1 MAYQWEMLEL
11 AFTGTTEPWVVFTSD
26 TEEKRVRGFWD
37 GGSSYRVRFL
47 PMRSGR
53 YAWRREGTDERG
65 RFEAM
70 PARSHGPVGVRDQ
83 YWFQYAD
90 GSPYQEIGTTCYVWE
105 LQDDRTISQTLESLE
120 RSPFNKVRFCLL
132 PKHYYYNY
140 QDPRMFPFPGTPV
153 DARNLNQETYGQYGP
168 ESEGNHWDFSRVD
181 PAYWRHVDHCVERL
195 GELGIQADL
204 ILFHPYDRWGFSRMG
219 REYDDAY
226 TRYVVSRYAAYPH
239 VWWSLANEW
248 DLCRYKDVEDWN
260 RLGRLVRDED
270 PYGHLR
276 SIHNWHT
283 PFDPH
288 ADWITHASVQRWSQY
303 DHAQKTR
310 ELRASYQKPVVMD
323 EVGYEENLMQFWGSL
338 PASEMVNQFWL
349 ATVRGGYCGHS
360 ETFEGE
366 RIWWSHGGV
375 LKGESYKRLFFLKQF
390 LEHVPGGELEPARI
404 SPWGDNSARAAKF
417 PDSFLVLYA
426 DFHTL
431 GSFHYR
437 FPEQEQWRVTQKDVW
452 EMTSKDLGVH
462 SGWFHIRLEGK
473 PWQLFVL
480 ERLA

>member
-1 MAYQWEMLEL
+1 
-11 AFTGTTEPWVVFTSD
+11 
-26 TEEKRVRGFWD
+26 
-37 GGSSYRVRFL
+37 
-47 PMRSGR
+47 
-53 YAWRREGTDERG
+53 
-65 RFEAM
+65 
-70 PARSHGPVGVRDQ
+70 
-83 YWFQYAD
+83 
-90 GSPYQEIGTTCYVWE
+90 
-105 LQDDRTISQTLESLE
+105 
-120 RSPFNKVRFCLL
+120 
-132 PKHYYYNY
+132 
-140 QDPRMFPFPGTPV
+140 
-153 DARNLNQETYGQYGP
+153 
-168 ESEGNHWDFSRVD
+168 
-181 PAYWRHVDHCVERL
+181 
-195 GELGIQADL
+195 
-204 ILFHPYDRWGFSRMG
+204 
-219 REYDDAY
+219 
-226 TRYVVSRYAAYPH
+226 
-239 VWWSLANEW
+239 
-248 DLCRYKDVEDWN
+248 
-260 RLGRLVRDED
+260 
-270 PYGHLR
+270 
-276 SIHNWHT
+276 
-283 PFDPH
+283 
-288 ADWITHASVQRWSQY
+288 
-303 DHAQKTR
+303 
-310 ELRASYQKPVVMD
+310 
-323 EVGYEENLMQFWGSL
+323 MQFWGSL

-437 FPEQEQWRVTQKDVW
+437 FPGQEQWRVTQKDVW